1 MHTLE
6 QKHALVCG
14 SSQGIGRACAMELA
28 RLGAQVT
35 LLARN
40 AQALDAARRDLPA
53 AHDQSHDVLVADFSD
68 WQAVQRVVRERIDD
82 GQVYHILVNNTG
94 GPAAGPIL
102 DATPDEFLA
111 AFRQHIICNHV
122 LAQLVVPGM
131 KAAAYGRIINIIS
144 TSVIQPI
151 KGLGVSNTT
160 RGAVANW
167 ARTLAAEVAEDGITV
182 NNVLPGYTDTA
193 RLTELFGTMS
203 GGDPQ
208 IMHQIRQAA
217 YSKIPAARFAEASEI
232 GTVVAFLASDAGS
245 YVNGANLP
253 VDGGKLARQ

>member
-1 MHTLE
+1 MYTLE

-28 RLGAQVT
+28 RFGAQVT

-40 AQALDAARRDLPA
+40 AEALETVRCDLPTE
-53 AHDQSHDVLVADFSD
+53 HGQSHDVLVADFTD
-68 WQAVQRVVRERIDD
+68 WQAVQRVVQQRLDG

-94 GPAAGPIL
+94 GPHSGPIL
-102 DATPDEFLA
+102 DATPDDFLA
-111 AFRQHIICNHV
+111 AVRQHVICNHV
-122 LAQLVVPGM
+122 LAQLLVPGM
-131 KAAAYGRIINIIS
+131 KAASYGRIINIIS

-167 ARTLAAEVAEDGITV
+167 ARSLTAEVAEDGITV

-193 RLTELFGTMS
+193 RLTELFDTMS

-208 IMHQIRQAA
+208 LMHQIRQAA
-217 YSKIPAARFAEASEI
+217 YSKIPAGRFAEASEI
-232 GTVVAFLASDAGS
+232 GAVVAFLATGAAS
-245 YVNGANLP
+245 YVNGANIP